1 MIYVELW
8 DLYDKDRKPL
18 NKLHQRGKPISRG
31 EFHIAVSVL
40 TLNSKNEILVTLRS
54 PDKQPYPDLWEIT
67 AGSVVAGE
75 NSLSA
80 AVRELYEETGISA
93 RPEEFKYIGEYRGT
107 GAIVDMYKIQRDVD
121 IKDIRLQSGET
132 CDAKWVTA
140 DEFEVMIDNGIVT
153 PPVARRFYKCRQL
166 GLFDR

>member
-1 MIYVELW
+1 MELW
-8 DLYDKDRKPL
+8 DLYDKDRNPL
-18 NKLHQRGKPISRG
+18 NKIHKRGKPIARG

-40 TLNSKNEILVTLRS
+40 TQNSQKQILVTLRS

-75 NSLSA
+75 DSLSA

-93 RPEEFKYIGEYRGT
+93 QPGELEYIGEYRGT
-107 GAIVDMYKIQRDVD
+107 GAIVDMYKIKRDVD
-121 IKDIRLQSGET
+121 IKDIHLQRGET
-132 CDAKWVTA
+132 VDAKWVSV
-140 DEFEVMIDNGIVT
+140 DEFEMMIDNGLVT

-166 GLFDR
+166 GLFD